1 MKMTEE
7 KHNEPEHAAHGPH
20 VMPLWLLFAVF
31 GALIALTIVTVAAAR
46 VDLGALNMAVALGI
60 AATKAALVALY
71 FMHLRYE
78 RSFLGFVFMAALF
91 FVALF
96 IGITMIDSVQYS
108 RDLIPGYAPGMQ
120 K

>member
-1 MKMTEE
+1 MSGP
-7 KHNEPEHAAHGPH
+7 HNNENEHSAHEPH

-31 GALIALTIVTVAAAR
+31 GALIILTIATVAAAR
-46 VDLGALNMAVALGI
+46 VDLGVLNMAVALGI
-60 AATKAALVALY
+60 AAAKAALVALF

-78 RSFLGFVFMAALF
+78 RSFLGFVFIAALF

-96 IGITMIDSVQYS
+96 IGITMIDSVEYS
-108 RDLIPGYAPGMQ
+108 KDLIPGYAPGMQ